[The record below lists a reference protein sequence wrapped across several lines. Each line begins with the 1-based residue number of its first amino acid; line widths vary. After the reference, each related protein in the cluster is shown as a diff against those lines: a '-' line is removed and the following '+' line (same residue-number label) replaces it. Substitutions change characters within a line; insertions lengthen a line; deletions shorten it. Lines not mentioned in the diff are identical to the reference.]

1 MLCGDLNGKEIQ
13 KRGDMCIHTA
23 DSFHC
28 TVETNTT
35 LLNNYTSI
43 KKKKKGSRGFP
54 GGPVVQTPSSQGRGP
69 GAQFLI
75 RELDLAYCN

>member
-1 MLCGDLNGKEIQ
+1 MRMCSVLCGDLNGKEIQ
-13 KRGDMCIHTA
+13 KRGDMCIHIA

-43 KKKKKGSRGFP
+43 WKKKKTNQGFSWW
-54 GGPVVQTPSSQGRGP
+54 SSG
-69 GAQFLI
+69 
-75 RELDLAYCN
+75 

>member
-1 MLCGDLNGKEIQ
+1 MRMCSVLCGDLNGKEIQ

-43 KKKKKGSRGFP
+43 KKKKKESGVFL
-54 GGPVVQTPSSQGRGP
+54 VVQWFRLRAPKEGGLGLNSSS
-69 GAQFLI
+69 
-75 RELDLAYCN
+75 EN